1 MILTLAIMIQKVNFE
16 NYDQFNKDLN
26 ILDEIEHKKSIKALD
41 KLRRELE
48 DKKIIKRKINEKI

>member
-1 MILTLAIMIQKVNFE
+1 MIQKVNFE